1 MGLYQYAFAF
11 EPDEVELPNTLK
23 LKSPFQYPFAE
34 WSKHTQLYEWMRSL
48 YELKGGNGEFNGDF
62 LNLTEADLQALEKAT
77 DDLNFYQQYKADEYW
92 IKRHQEE
99 DKNFIQD
106 ALNLIEQGCV
116 IFYCASS

>member
-11 EPDEVELPNTLK
+11 EPDEVELPNTFK

-34 WSKHTQLYEWMRSL
+34 WGKHTQLYKWMRSL

-77 DDLNFYQQYKADEYW
+77 NDPNFYQYTKDEFWVKWQREY
-92 IKRHQEE
+92 
-99 DKNFIQD
+99 DKNFIQN
-106 ALNLIEQGCV
+106 ALNLIEQGYV

>member
-34 WSKHTQLYEWMRSL
+34 WGKHTQLYKWMRSL

-62 LNLTEADLQALEKAT
+62 LNLTEEDLQALEKAT
-77 DDLNFYQQYKADEYW
+77 DDLNFYHQFKEDMYW
-92 IKRHQEE
+92 AKWHQRD